1 MIKVK
6 LSCNLLSEKTLMSS
20 IEVLFLTKRL
30 DTNFYSL
37 SRQDPNLISNL
48 DCSLTSTRPS
58 ASTFIEKE
66 TLAQV
71 FFYEFLEILK
81 NIFFVEQL
89 WMTAS

>member
-1 MIKVK
+1 MG
-6 LSCNLLSEKTLMSS
+6 S

-30 DTNFYSL
+30 DTSFYSL
-37 SRQDPNLISNL
+37 SRQDPNLISTLN
-48 DCSLTSTRPS
+48 CSLTSTGPS

>member
-6 LSCNLLSEKTLMSS
+6 LSCNLLSEKTLMGS

-30 DTNFYSL
+30 DTSFYSL

-48 DCSLTSTRPS
+48 NCSLTSTRSS